1 MAEQAGMAYRRSS
14 RMMSRRVAGEMVLVP
29 IAARTVDADTRAAE
43 LFVLNATAERLWEM
57 LASPPTEPELARNL
71 IVEFEVDP
79 VRPREDT
86 SPFVRALLEIGALEV
101 VPRGS

>member
-1 MAEQAGMAYRRSS
+1 MPEQPENAYRRSS

-29 IAARTVDADTRAAE
+29 VAARTVDADTRAAE

-57 LASPPTEPELARNL
+57 LASPATEPELARNL
-71 IVEFEVDP
+71 IVEFEVEP
-79 VRPREDT
+79 SRAQEDT
-86 SPFVRALLEIGALEV
+86 SAFVRALLEIGALEV